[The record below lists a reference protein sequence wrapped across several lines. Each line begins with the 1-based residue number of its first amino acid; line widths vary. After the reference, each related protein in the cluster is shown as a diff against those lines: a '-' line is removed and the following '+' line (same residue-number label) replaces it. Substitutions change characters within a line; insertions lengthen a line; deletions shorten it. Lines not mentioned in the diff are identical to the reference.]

1 MSKVAV
7 VTDSVACLPK
17 ELVDK
22 YSITIVPISLIINGH
37 VYRDGID
44 ITPTE
49 VYRLVEAKNNKT
61 TPTTS
66 SPSPGDF
73 IQAYRGLSKSVDG
86 IVCVTICSDIS
97 MMFNSA
103 NEAKQMIS
111 EEMPHLSINVVDSQ
125 TAGGAQGFVALAAA
139 RAAASGKDLSEV
151 TRTAELMIP
160 KVHMIAVLDTL
171 YYLARAG
178 RIPKIA
184 AWAGSMLRINPILTF
199 SHEGIGLLE
208 RARTKPRAVNR
219 LLEIMELR
227 TAGKPVHVN
236 IMHAN
241 VLEEAE
247 ALRERIKPRFNC
259 VELYITDF
267 APTMGVQAG
276 PGIIA
281 LAFYSEEEGHVG

>member
-1 MSKVAV
+1 MGKVAV

-22 YSITIVPISLIINGH
+22 YLIKIVPISLIINGN
-37 VYRDGID
+37 VYRDGVD

-49 VYRLVEAKNNKT
+49 VYQLLTTTKN

-73 IQAYRGLSKSVDG
+73 IKAYRELSKSVDG
-86 IVCVTICSDIS
+86 IVCITICSDIS

-103 NEAKQMIS
+103 TKAKQIAQ
-111 EEMPHLSINVVDSQ
+111 EEMPELAINVVDSR
-125 TAGGAQGFVALAAA
+125 TAGGAQGFVALSAA
-139 RAAASGKDLSEV
+139 RTAALGKDLAEV
-151 TRTAELMIP
+151 TRVAENMISQ
-160 KVHMIAVLDTL
+160 VSMIAVLDTL

-184 AWAGSMLRINPILTF
+184 AWAGSMLKINPILTF

-219 LLEIMELR
+219 LLEIMEEK
-227 TAGKPVHVN
+227 TEGKPVHVN

-241 VLEEAE
+241 VTDEAIALKQRIE
-247 ALRERIKPRFNC
+247 AQFKC
-259 VELYITDF
+259 SELYITDF

-276 PGIIA
+276 PGTLA
-281 LAFYSEEEGHVG
+281 LAFYSEEGKNVG

>member
-1 MSKVAV
+1 V
-7 VTDSVACLPK
+7 VTDSVSCLPR
-17 ELVDK
+17 ELTEK
-22 YSITIVPISLIINGH
+22 YDIKIVPISLIINGI

-49 VYRLVEAKNNKT
+49 VYQLLET
-61 TPTTS
+61 TKSVPTTS
-66 SPSPGDF
+66 SPTPGDF
-73 IQAYRGLSKSVDG
+73 IQVYRELGKSVDG

-103 NEAKQMIS
+103 IEAKGMVAD
-111 EEMPHLSINVVDSQ
+111 ELPRLVVNVVDSR

-139 RAAASGKDLSEV
+139 RAAASGKNLAEV
-151 TRTAELMIP
+151 THAAELMIP
-160 KVHMIAVLDTL
+160 RVNMIAVLDTL

-178 RIPKIA
+178 RIPRIA
-184 AWAGSMLRINPILTF
+184 AWAGSMLKINPILTF

-219 LLEIMELR
+219 LLEIMEEK
-227 TAGKPVHVN
+227 TGGKPVHVN

-241 VLEEAE
+241 VLDEAE
-247 ALRERIKPRFNC
+247 ALRKRIESSFKC
-259 VELYITDF
+259 IELYITDF

-281 LAFYSEEEGHVG
+281 LAFYSEEDGDVG

>member
-1 MSKVAV
+1 V
-7 VTDSVACLPK
+7 VTDSVSCLPR
-17 ELVDK
+17 ELTEK
-22 YSITIVPISLIINGH
+22 YAIKIVPISLIINGS

-49 VYRLVEAKNNKT
+49 VYQLLET
-61 TPTTS
+61 TKSVPTTS
-66 SPSPGDF
+66 SPTPGDF
-73 IQAYRGLSKSVDG
+73 IQVYKELGKSVDS

-103 NEAKQMIS
+103 IEAK
-111 EEMPHLSINVVDSQ
+111 EMVVGELPRLVVNVVDSR

-139 RAAASGKDLSEV
+139 RAAASGKNLAEV
-151 TRTAELMIP
+151 TRVAEQMIP
-160 KVHMIAVLDTL
+160 RVNMIAVLDTL

-178 RIPKIA
+178 RIPRIA
-184 AWAGSMLRINPILTF
+184 AWAGSMLKINPILTF

-219 LLEIMELR
+219 LLEIMEEK
-227 TAGKPVHVN
+227 TSGKPVHVN
-236 IMHAN
+236 IMHAD

-247 ALRERIKPRFNC
+247 ALRERIEPRFKC
-259 VELYITDF
+259 VELFITDF

-281 LAFYSEEEGHVG
+281 LAFYSEEEDNVG

>member
-1 MSKVAV
+1 V
-7 VTDSVACLPK
+7 VTDSVSCLPK
-17 ELVDK
+17 ELTEK
-22 YSITIVPISLIINGH
+22 YAIRIVPISLIINGS

-49 VYRLVEAKNNKT
+49 VYQLLET
-61 TPTTS
+61 TKSVPTTS
-66 SPSPGDF
+66 SPTPGDF
-73 IQAYRGLSKSVDG
+73 IRVYRELGKSVDG
-86 IVCVTICSDIS
+86 IVCITICSDIS

-103 NEAKQMIS
+103 VEAKQIMA
-111 EEMPHLSINVVDSQ
+111 EELPRLVVNVVDSR

-139 RAAASGKDLSEV
+139 RAAASGKNLAEV
-151 TRTAELMIP
+151 TRVAELMIP
-160 KVHMIAVLDTL
+160 RVNMIAVLDTL

-178 RIPKIA
+178 RIPRIA
-184 AWAGSMLRINPILTF
+184 AWAGSMLKINPILTF

-219 LLEIMELR
+219 LLEIMEER
-227 TAGKPVHVN
+227 TSGKPVHVN

-247 ALRERIKPRFNC
+247 ALRKRIESRFKC
-259 VELYITDF
+259 VELFVTDF

-281 LAFYSEEEGHVG
+281 LAFYSEEEDNVG

>member
-37 VYRDGID
+37 VYKDGVD

-49 VYRLVEAKNNKT
+49 VYQLLATNKS

-66 SPSPGDF
+66 SPTPGDF
-73 IQAYRGLSKSVDG
+73 IRVYRELSNSVDG

-103 NEAKQMIS
+103 IEAKSLAQ
-111 EEMPHLSINVVDSQ
+111 EGKLPVSINVVDSR

-139 RAAASGKDLSEV
+139 KAAASGKDLAEA
-151 TRTAELMIP
+151 TKAAELMIP
-160 KVHMIAVLDTL
+160 RVNMMAVLDTL

-178 RIPKIA
+178 RIPRIA
-184 AWAGSMLRINPILTF
+184 AWAGSMLKINPILTF
-199 SHEGIGLLE
+199 AYDGIGLLE
-208 RARTKPRAVNR
+208 RARTKPKAVNR
-219 LLEIMELR
+219 LVEIMEER
-227 TAGKPVHVN
+227 TRGKPVHVN

-241 VLEEAE
+241 VAEEAE
-247 ALRERIKPRFNC
+247 RLKERVESRFKC
-259 VELYITDF
+259 VELHITDF

-276 PGIIA
+276 PGTLA
-281 LAFYSEEEGHVG
+281 LAFYSEEDGDVG

>member
-1 MSKVAV
+1 L
-7 VTDSVACLPK
+7 T
-17 ELVDK
+17 EK
-22 YSITIVPISLIINGH
+22 YSIRIVPISLIVNGI
-37 VYRDGID
+37 VYSDGID
-44 ITPTE
+44 ITPTK
-49 VYRLVEAKNNKT
+49 VYQLLET
-61 TPTTS
+61 TKSVPTTS

-73 IQAYRGLSKSVDG
+73 VQVFRELGKSVDG

-103 NEAKQMIS
+103 SEAKQIMS
-111 EEMPHLSINVVDSQ
+111 EEMPRLSINVVDSQ

-139 RAAASGKDLSEV
+139 RAAASGKNLDGV

-160 KVHMIAVLDTL
+160 RVHMIAVLDTL

-219 LLEIMELR
+219 LLEIMDER
-227 TAGKPVHVN
+227 TNGKPVHVN

-241 VLEEAE
+241 VIDEAE
-247 ALRERIKPRFNC
+247 ALRERVESRFEC
-259 VELYITDF
+259 IELYITDF

-281 LAFYSEEEGHVG
+281 LAFYSQEDGDVG